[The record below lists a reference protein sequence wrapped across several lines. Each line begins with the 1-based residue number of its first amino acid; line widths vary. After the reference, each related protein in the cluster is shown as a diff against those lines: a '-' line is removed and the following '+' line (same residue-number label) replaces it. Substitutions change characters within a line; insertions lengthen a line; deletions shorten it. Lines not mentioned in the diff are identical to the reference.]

1 MFENLDTY
9 YQFQGYDTF
18 IGPTNQGRGVG
29 IFVRTEICAD
39 KVVMET
45 DFQESVWC
53 SIKLQNSDS
62 LLIGCIY
69 KSPNCSNENCLE
81 LFQLFGKVK
90 DMRYSHKLIMGDF
103 NFRDINWSDMSTS
116 SNEQQNSTL
125 FIESIRDSFMFQ
137 HVLEP
142 TRYRANNEPS
152 ILDLIFSNEEGMVS
166 DIQYNPSVG
175 RSDHLVLSFKFICY
189 TPNTSKNN
197 THSTYNFF
205 KGDYQSIKSQLEQT
219 NWEGE
224 MEGLDLSSSWL
235 WFTEQ
240 YIDLLEKFIPESKPR
255 QKREKAGP
263 VVTQSCLDAIKNKH
277 RKWLKYKYCKSP
289 VNFNQY
295 KIARNAV
302 TLELRSAKYAYE
314 KDLATRIKTDNK
326 LFWNYVSKN
335 SKTKKSVCQL
345 LSSDGTLT
353 CAPLVADLFL
363 YCYERD
369 FMDSLNHD
377 NQADVIEA
385 FNSTSRYLDDLLN
398 IDNPYFEGMVN
409 QIYPPELQLNKAN
422 ISDTEAPFLD
432 LSVAN
437 GFVSSKIYDKRD
449 DFDFDIVNF
458 PFLDGDVPRRAS
470 YGVYISQ
477 LIRFARVCNHVTDF
491 NARNKCLTAKLLQQG
506 YRYHK
511 LRKTF
516 SKFYRRHYELI
527 SKYNVGLKTLLREGL
542 SEPEFYGDL
551 VYKFKK
557 LKGINDFSFQFR
569 KIITR
574 YRRIGYNLNVM
585 RQSACLVFNPIMV
598 DNYAA
603 FFNCTPVGRASDSM
617 MAPT

>member
-1 MFENLDTY
+1 MCTIGLKCFKIQVKCKCLEISSALNDFGNRWCKREGVEDNALKEWKRSIFTIVDKRIKFYLQNTNLLPPKPKSS
-9 YQFQGYDTF
+9 FRHLKQGIQEFHRKYVLV
-18 IGPTNQGRGVG
+18 P
-29 IFVRTEICAD
+29 AD
-39 KVVMET
+39 KAANNVVVVCRLHYVNTLKQELDGTRAYLET
-45 DFQESVWC
+45 DTDEVSVVNAHLNDLPVKFSVCVNEGQDKLPTMYWLPKLHKRPYKARFIANSSSC
-53 SIKLQNSDS
+53 TTTELSKLLTSCLTAIKSHVIRYCETVYETSNKNWFWSIKNSGEVLSKLKCRGFRATS
-62 LLIGCIY
+62 LSTY
-69 KSPNCSNENCLE
+69 
-81 LFQLFGKVK
+81 
-90 DMRYSHKLIMGDF
+90 DF
-103 NFRDINWSDMSTS
+103 
-116 SNEQQNSTL
+116 STL
-125 FIESIRDSFMFQ
+125 YTTLPHNLIKEK
-137 HVLEP
+137 L
-142 TRYRANNEPS
+142 
-152 ILDLIFSNEEGMVS
+152 LDLIEWT
-166 DIQYNPSVG
+166 
-175 RSDHLVLSFKFICY
+175 FKRAL
-189 TPNTSKNN
+189 KNYGSLYLACN
-197 THSTYNFF
+197 DRKAFF
-205 KGDYQSIKSQLEQT
+205 T
-219 NWEGE
+219 
-224 MEGLDLSSSWL
+224 
-235 WFTEQ
+235 
-240 YIDLLEKFIPESKPR
+240 
-255 QKREKAGP
+255 
-263 VVTQSCLDAIKNKH
+263 
-277 RKWLKYKYCKSP
+277 
-289 VNFNQY
+289 
-295 KIARNAV
+295 
-302 TLELRSAKYAYE
+302 
-314 KDLATRIKTDNK
+314 
-326 LFWNYVSKN
+326 
-335 SKTKKSVCQL
+335 
-345 LSSDGTLT
+345 SSDQSRYTLWSCQNVCDALSYLLDNIYIRFGTKLYRQIVGIPMGT
-353 CAPLVADLFL
+353 NCAPLVADLFL

-432 LSVAN
+432 LHLSVAN

-527 SKYNVGLKTLLREGL
+527 SKYNVGLKTLLSEGL

-574 YRRIGYNLNVM
+574 YRRIGYNLYVM

-617 MAPT
+617 MAST